1 MIKTMCKETKIKKA
15 ISLINS
21 GKTWEEVSD
30 LLGNSVAYL
39 QKIVR
44 ESYKT
49 PTRYNNLLKKAREN
63 KKTAEM
69 QSVTEEIE
77 PVNVDVVN
85 EVEEE
90 EEVILVETGYLLENG
105 ISVITGNVL
114 PIYIPSFCLREL
126 DKMARDDIKAEEI
139 LLVINS
145 IHISTTNL
153 KGIEREY
160 IKVLPTTPV
169 KDRIK
174 GITAAAVYLSTQYPH
189 VRVLTNS
196 YEVEKMIRMQNCEG
210 INIIVEK
217 MHTSLRTVEAS

>member
-1 MIKTMCKETKIKKA
+1 MTKTMSKQTKIKRS
-15 ISLINS
+15 IGMINA
-21 GKTWEEVSD
+21 GKTWEECSEI
-30 LLGNSVAYL
+30 LGHSVAYL

-77 PVNVDVVN
+77 PVN
-85 EVEEE
+85 VEEE

-189 VRVLTNS
+189 VRVLTYS
-196 YEVEKMIRMQNCEG
+196 YEVDKMIRMQNCDG
-210 INIIVEK
+210 IYIIVEK
-217 MHTSLRTVEAS
+217 MPVQSVTVTVAS